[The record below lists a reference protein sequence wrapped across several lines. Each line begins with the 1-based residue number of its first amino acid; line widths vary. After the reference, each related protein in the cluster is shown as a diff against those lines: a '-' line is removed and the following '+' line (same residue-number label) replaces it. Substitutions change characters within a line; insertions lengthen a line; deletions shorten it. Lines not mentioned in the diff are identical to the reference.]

1 MTGPHQANQI
11 DRVRAFRGGE
21 TPVNTSDCLDED
33 SLAAMVEGT
42 LPADARAKAVG
53 HLARCEPCRKAVAS
67 VARALA
73 DPEVAGEIRA
83 VEKSSHPRHRRLV
96 PVALSVAAAAV
107 LLLMFVPRQVDD
119 PRSPH
124 RAPPITAAPAP
135 SALSPVGRVSE
146 TTQLRWT
153 AVSGADRYRVTL
165 FDPDGSLIYEA
176 EVADTNA
183 ILPRSVPLLPDRTY
197 AWRVEA
203 RLGFDRW
210 AASDLIEFTVVHGQ

>member
-1 MTGPHQANQI
+1 MTGPHEANQI
-11 DRVRAFRGGE
+11 DRVRSFRTFE
-21 TPVNTSDCLDED
+21 TPANTTGCLDED
-33 SLAAMVEGT
+33 SLAAMVEGA
-42 LPADARAKAVG
+42 LPEDARAKAVA
-53 HLARCEPCRKAVAS
+53 HLSACEPCRKAVAS

-73 DPEVAGEIRA
+73 DPEVAAGIRA
-83 VEKSSHPRHRRLV
+83 VEKSTDPRYRRLV
-96 PVALSVAAAAV
+96 PVALVAAAAV
-107 LLLMFVPRQVDD
+107 LLLLIVPRKVED

-124 RAPPITAAPAP
+124 RAPPITASPAP

-146 TTQLRWT
+146 TAQLRWT

-176 EVADTNA
+176 EVADTSVT
-183 ILPRSVPLLPDRTY
+183 LPRSVPLVPDRTY

-210 AASDLIEFTVVHGQ
+210 AASELIEFTVVHGQ